1 MGEMDIRVKNFVKLN
16 SVFAQLFSQGVYS
29 GEMKIDPDK
38 LQEVDTVDQE
48 TLQIDGK
55 LNDLERLRDAQKIA
69 MLFDGKVAFQIVM
82 GVEGQSGVN
91 YYMPVR
97 CMELDALAYSYQC
110 RKISE
115 KAKENKELKKY
126 ADGIPKGTKI
136 IPTVTLVFYYG
147 SKPWDGPVTVY
158 DMLDIPDEMKAWME
172 QTTPNYRMNL
182 IDARHMSNWG

>member
-1 MGEMDIRVKNFVKLN
+1 
-16 SVFAQLFSQGVYS
+16 
-29 GEMKIDPDK
+29 MKIDPDK

-110 RKISE
+110 
-115 KAKENKELKKY
+115 KE
-126 ADGIPKGTKI
+126 D
-136 IPTVTLVFYYG
+136 F
-147 SKPWDGPVTVY
+147 
-158 DMLDIPDEMKAWME
+158 
-172 QTTPNYRMNL
+172 
-182 IDARHMSNWG
+182 